1 MEGVIVTDF
10 VRQFGTIKADV
21 ERTVQILREFEQR
34 VKFVQKS
41 VHIHIRMAIVTD
53 IIF

>member
-1 MEGVIVTDF
+1 VTDF
-10 VRQFGTIKADV
+10 VRQFGTIITYV
-21 ERTVQILREFEQR
+21 ERTVQISCEFGQP
-34 VKFVQKS
+34 VNFVQKR